1 MACTN
6 GAVEVLSL
14 KIKWKSECEEKVME
28 VKDRVDNIREDDDV
42 TVTRGSDV
50 ECRFAKT
57 LFSKIIDSD

>member
-42 TVTRGSDV
+42 TVTRGSV
-50 ECRFAKT
+50 VVCRFSKT
-57 LFSKIIDSD
+57 LFSNTIDSD